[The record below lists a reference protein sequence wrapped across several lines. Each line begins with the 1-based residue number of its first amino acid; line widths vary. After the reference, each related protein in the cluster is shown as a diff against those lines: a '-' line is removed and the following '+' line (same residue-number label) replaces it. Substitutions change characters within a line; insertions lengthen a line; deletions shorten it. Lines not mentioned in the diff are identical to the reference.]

1 MIKYPTGKKINTVTN
16 SQTSIAIK
24 QVSATHRGMNLEE
37 DLNLTNQ
44 YYLANDIAIIYKKP
58 TPIQIV
64 KVNYPQ
70 RSAAKIVE
78 AYYRTPSTTDYNG
91 LYRGRYI
98 DFEAKETKRNV
109 FPFSNISIHQIK
121 HLENI
126 IKHNGIAFVIIA
138 FTSINEVY
146 LIDAS
151 HIIDAYQ
158 QATRKSIR
166 YQDIKEKGHI
176 IVQGYSPRL
185 NYLQVVDAVYFGG
198 NLDE

>member
-1 MIKYPTGKKINTVTN
+1 MIKYPTGKKASVVIGAKKSVV
-16 SQTSIAIK
+16 SK

-44 YYLANDIAIIYKKP
+44 YYLTNDIAVIYKKP
-58 TPIQIV
+58 TPVQIV
-64 KVNYPQ
+64 KVSYPK

-126 IKHNGIAFVIIA
+126 IKHDGIAFLIIA
-138 FTSINEVY
+138 FTTINEVY

-151 HIIDAYQ
+151 FIIDVYQ
-158 QATRKSIR
+158 QTTRKSIS
-166 YQDIKEKGHI
+166 YQDIKENGYSVK
-176 IVQGYSPRL
+176 QGYSPRL
-185 NYLQVVDAVYFGG
+185 DYLQVVDAVYFGG
-198 NLDE
+198 KINE